1 MSIRQTTL
9 RAERILRRWPIGNR
23 PLLDSL
29 CREIREAER
38 GLNAAAARSLEGCLE
53 GCRGLCCRNLDLS
66 AVLGLEDFLY
76 ILCLEPGLWEEI
88 AASVGQE
95 APLFSADCPF
105 LECGRGPCRFPADLR
120 PEVCITTFCRG
131 EGAVKAEIL
140 RVRRG
145 FQRLGRLRRLR
156 RFPYTRLLGRLA
168 GVRG

>member
-9 RAERILRRWPIGNR
+9 RAEKILRHWPPGAR
-23 PLLDSL
+23 PLLTGL

-38 GLNAAAARSLEGCLE
+38 GLNAAAALNLEGCLK
-53 GCRGLCCRNLDLS
+53 GCRGLCCRNLDLG

-76 ILCLEPGLWEEI
+76 ILCLEPGLKGAI
-88 AASVGQE
+88 AACTLRE
-95 APLFSADCPF
+95 APLFSADCLF
-105 LECGRGPCRFPADLR
+105 LERGRGPCRFPPDLR

-131 EGAVKAEIL
+131 EAAVKAEIL

-145 FQRLGRLRRLR
+145 FRRLGRLRRLR
-156 RFPYTRLLGRLA
+156 RLPHARLLGWLA